1 MFFLHE
7 RATANSVYG
16 IAIMMGSFLT
26 PMIAG
31 YQASI
36 TGWRSSYFSLALTLT
51 ALTVLFIPLLEE
63 TKYIPV
69 IEAHAMNNDLPAGVP
84 RSDVI
89 EDAKDGEAHDG
100 VILEAAR
107 ISSRPGMVGAL
118 PRPKPWRQRMRLF
131 TPSEEP
137 LLRTAYHPLY
147 TICLPHV
154 VFTSVQF
161 ASAVCWLVVMSSM
174 ISIVFAAPPYNF
186 NSAALGYMFA
196 GPFVGSIF
204 GSIYGGPF
212 LDWATVQFA
221 KRNKGVF
228 ESEMRL
234 YLFPFQALV
243 MAGGLIMFGVTA
255 DKVCDACLRTHCRKI
270 SDNPPGLALDIP
282 QYRMRFLWLR
292 AQRER

>member
-36 TGWRSSYFSLALTLT
+36 TGWRSSYFSLALSLT

-63 TKYIPV
+63 TKYTPV
-69 IEAHAMNNDLPAGVP
+69 IEAYATSNQPPAGVS
-84 RSDVI
+84 RN
-89 EDAKDGEAHDG
+89 DAAENTKDGKSHDG
-100 VILEAAR
+100 GALEAAR
-107 ISSRPGMVGAL
+107 VPSRPGMVEAL
-118 PRPKPWRQRMRLF
+118 PRPKSWRQRMRLF

-154 VFTSVQF
+154 VFSAVQF

-234 YLFPFQALV
+234 YLFPFQALA

-255 DKVCDACLRTHCRKI
+255 DKVCDARFLTQYRNL
-270 SDNPPGLALDIP
+270 SDKPRGMALDIP
-282 QYRMRFLWLR
+282 QYRMRLLWLR
-292 AQRER
+292 VGRER

>member
-51 ALTVLFIPLLEE
+51 ALTVLFVPVLEE

-69 IEAHAMNNDLPAGVP
+69 IDAYAMNNYPPAEVP
-84 RSDVI
+84 RSDAMK
-89 EDAKDGEAHDG
+89 DAKDGEAHDG
-100 VILEAAR
+100 EILEAAR
-107 ISSRPGMVGAL
+107 ISSCPGMVGAM
-118 PRPKPWRQRMRLF
+118 PRPKSWRQRMRLF

-196 GPFVGSIF
+196 GPFIGSIF
-204 GSIYGGPF
+204 GSVYGGPF

-255 DKVCDACLRTHCRKI
+255 DKVCDACLRTRCRNI
-270 SDNPPGLALDIP
+270 SDKRLGMALDIP
-282 QYRMRFLWLR
+282 
-292 AQRER
+292 

>member
-7 RATANSVYG
+7 RATANAVYG

-26 PMIAG
+26 PMTAG

-69 IEAHAMNNDLPAGVP
+69 IEACAMNNNPPAGVP
-84 RSDVI
+84 QSDATK
-89 EDAKDGEAHDG
+89 DTKDGEAHDD
-100 VILEAAR
+100 VILEAACAR
-107 ISSRPGMVGAL
+107 TSSRPGMVGAS
-118 PRPKPWRQRMRLF
+118 PRPKSWRQRMRLF

-174 ISIVFAAPPYNF
+174 VSIVFAAPPYNF

-196 GPFVGSIF
+196 GPFVGSMF
-204 GSIYGGPF
+204 GSVYGGPF

-221 KRNKGVF
+221 KRNNGVF
-228 ESEMRL
+228 EPEMRL

-243 MAGGLIMFGVTA
+243 MAGGLVMFGVTA
-255 DKVCDACLRTHCRKI
+255 DKVCDAYLQTHFWKKM
-270 SDNPPGLALDIP
+270 SDKRLGMALDIP
-282 QYRMRFLWLR
+282 
-292 AQRER
+292 

>member
-63 TKYIPV
+63 TKHVPV
-69 IEAHAMNNDLPAGVP
+69 IEAYAMNNDPPAGVP

-89 EDAKDGEAHDG
+89 EDTKDGEAHDG

-118 PRPKPWRQRMRLF
+118 PRPKSWRQRMRLF

-161 ASAVCWLVVMSSM
+161 ASAVCWLIVMSSM
-174 ISIVFAAPPYNF
+174 ISIIFAALPTLK
-186 NSAALGYMFA
+186 SA
-196 GPFVGSIF
+196 
-204 GSIYGGPF
+204 
-212 LDWATVQFA
+212 
-221 KRNKGVF
+221 
-228 ESEMRL
+228 
-234 YLFPFQALV
+234 
-243 MAGGLIMFGVTA
+243 
-255 DKVCDACLRTHCRKI
+255 
-270 SDNPPGLALDIP
+270 
-282 QYRMRFLWLR
+282 
-292 AQRER
+292 